1 MRKRTSILL
10 MVSALLIP
18 VAVRGVVGPGRQAET
33 IRTVLYLPLVG
44 PVMPYPYN
52 IAGEWVT
59 DCDGNTTGWGWE
71 PGNPFTYTEWTD
83 GNMCPTPPPPPI

>member
-18 VAVRGVVGPGRQAET
+18 VAVRGVVRPLAVT
-33 IRTVLYLPLVG
+33 IRTVLYIGTASPQLQYPDNIVG
-44 PVMPYPYN
+44 V
-52 IAGEWVT
+52 WVT

-71 PGNPFTYTEWTD
+71 PGSYLTDTEETD
-83 GNMCPTPPPPPI
+83 GNTCPLPQPTYPES